1 MADHLAE
8 HHALFLARQART
20 RQIMRDQGVAALLTA
35 DPIDILYAT
44 GARNMTIF
52 GLMSSARYL
61 LLLAEG
67 PSILFEYLGCAHLP
81 AELPTVDEVR
91 IATGLSY
98 VGAGSALP
106 AVAKG
111 WADEITA
118 TLTPHLGAR
127 PELAVERLP
136 LVATDALRAEGMV
149 LSDAGA
155 VFAEAR
161 RVKLAEEL
169 PLIREAMRRVEAA
182 AQEMAEAIAPG
193 RSEAEVWA
201 AFHRGHIAREGEY
214 ISTRLLQGGARSFP
228 YFRECGAAPLAKG
241 DLVCFDS
248 DALGY
253 LGYAVDF
260 SRTFLCGSERASPEQ
275 KSLYALAKA
284 QLDHNVALFQPGRSY
299 REIAATA
306 WPIPEA
312 YRPASYYCI
321 AHGLGLSGEY
331 PNVPHLRPDQ
341 PYPLDGVI
349 EPGMVLCVESYIGA
363 PEAGQGVKLEDQLLI
378 TASGPERLS
387 TFPFCE
393 ALSECTI

>member
-1 MADHLAE
+1 MAHQQIE
-8 HHALFLARQART
+8 HHGLFLARQARV
-20 RQIMRDQGVAALLTA
+20 RQVMRAQSVPAVLTA
-35 DPIDILYAT
+35 NPIDILYAT

-81 AELPTVDEVR
+81 AGLPTLDEVR

-98 VGAGSALP
+98 VGAGPALP

-111 WADEITA
+111 WAAEIKA
-118 TLTPHLGAR
+118 TIAPHLGAK

-136 LVATDALRAEGMV
+136 LVATDALRAEGII

-161 RVKLAEEL
+161 RVKQPEEL
-169 PLIREAMRRVEAA
+169 PLIREAMGRVEAA
-182 AQEMAEAIAPG
+182 ALEMAEAIEPG

-201 AFHRGHIAREGEY
+201 EFHRGHIAREGEY
-214 ISTRLLQGGARSFP
+214 ISTRLLQGGARSYP
-228 YFRECGAAPLAKG
+228 YFRECGATPLAKG

-260 SRTFLCGSERASPEQ
+260 SRTFLCGGARASPKQ
-275 KSLYALAKA
+275 KTLYALARA

-299 REIAATA
+299 REIAEAA

-321 AHGLGLSGEY
+321 AHGLGMSGEY
-331 PNVPHLRPDQ
+331 PNVPYLQPGQ
-341 PYPLDGVI
+341 PYPLEGAI

-387 TFPFCE
+387 TFPFCD
-393 ALSECTI
+393 ALSERQI